1 MSDVYGT
8 PLQRVCLVLRPSS
21 VASLKRRRLLIQP
34 SRGVRRPPIMDEST
48 ISQSKL
54 YFSYARQSRPVRSGL
69 PVAKAMLL
77 RLRGRGMQRAGNSP
91 LDVSG

>member
-1 MSDVYGT
+1 
-8 PLQRVCLVLRPSS
+8 
-21 VASLKRRRLLIQP
+21 
-34 SRGVRRPPIMDEST
+34 MDESM

-91 LDVSG
+91 DASGY